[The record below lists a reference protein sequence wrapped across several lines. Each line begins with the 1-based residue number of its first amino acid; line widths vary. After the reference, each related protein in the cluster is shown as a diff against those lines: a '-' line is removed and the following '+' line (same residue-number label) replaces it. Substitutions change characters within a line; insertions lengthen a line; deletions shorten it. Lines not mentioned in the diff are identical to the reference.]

1 MTNPQEGSV
10 HVSKVQQSLPENC
23 RPNPKRPYRTPHLS
37 DLGHVGQVTKTLAA
51 GPNFDGGGGA
61 NIYAS

>member
-1 MTNPQEGSV
+1 VRTYGSVRDLTLTNP
-10 HVSKVQQSLPENC
+10 
-23 RPNPKRPYRTPHLS
+23 
-37 DLGHVGQVTKTLAA
+37 A

>member
-1 MTNPQEGSV
+1 MQRQSNEPSSPPEDPAGGQPVKKRYSAPTLRTHGTVRDLTMTN
-10 HVSKVQQSLPENC
+10 
-23 RPNPKRPYRTPHLS
+23 
-37 DLGHVGQVTKTLAA
+37 AA

>member
-1 MTNPQEGSV
+1 MSRQSDQATGTASPSRKEYHPPTLRDFGNVRDLTATN
-10 HVSKVQQSLPENC
+10 
-23 RPNPKRPYRTPHLS
+23 
-37 DLGHVGQVTKTLAA
+37 AA

>member
-1 MTNPQEGSV
+1 MRPMNQPAAESDAERPPRKRYQPPTLRTYGSVRDLTLTNP
-10 HVSKVQQSLPENC
+10 
-23 RPNPKRPYRTPHLS
+23 
-37 DLGHVGQVTKTLAA
+37 A

>member
-1 MTNPQEGSV
+1 MPLPANEPTDGAHSDDGVPPRRRYQPPTLRNYGSV
-10 HVSKVQQSLPENC
+10 
-23 RPNPKRPYRTPHLS
+23 R
-37 DLGHVGQVTKTLAA
+37 DLTLTNAA

>member
-1 MTNPQEGSV
+1 MHHSADEPTSVPNVGRARKPYHPPTLRVYGSVRDLTLTNP
-10 HVSKVQQSLPENC
+10 
-23 RPNPKRPYRTPHLS
+23 
-37 DLGHVGQVTKTLAA
+37 A

>member
-1 MTNPQEGSV
+1 MPDPAHDPTTGAPSDAGVPARKRYEPPTLRTYGSVRDLTQTNPG
-10 HVSKVQQSLPENC
+10 
-23 RPNPKRPYRTPHLS
+23 
-37 DLGHVGQVTKTLAA
+37 

>member
-1 MTNPQEGSV
+1 MSKAQE
-10 HVSKVQQSLPENC
+10 SLPENT
-23 RPNPKRPYRTPHLS
+23 RLSTKRPYRAPRLS
-37 DLGHVGQVTKTLAA
+37 DLGPVGQVTKTSAA

>member
-1 MTNPQEGSV
+1 MHQSANEPSDLIGSV
-10 HVSKVQQSLPENC
+10 AEVPSK
-23 RPNPKRPYRTPHLS
+23 KRYQPPTVRTYGTVR
-37 DLGHVGQVTKTLAA
+37 DLTLTNAA

>member
-1 MTNPQEGSV
+1 VSQHGDQVSSESHQPRKPYDPPTLRDYGTVRDMTATNP
-10 HVSKVQQSLPENC
+10 
-23 RPNPKRPYRTPHLS
+23 
-37 DLGHVGQVTKTLAA
+37 A

>member
-1 MTNPQEGSV
+1 MPQPAGEPTKKRYQPPTVRTYGTVRDLTLTN
-10 HVSKVQQSLPENC
+10 
-23 RPNPKRPYRTPHLS
+23 
-37 DLGHVGQVTKTLAA
+37 AA

>member
-1 MTNPQEGSV
+1 MPDPSNERPTTGPGGAATPAKKRYRSPTLETYGTFRDLTLTN
-10 HVSKVQQSLPENC
+10 
-23 RPNPKRPYRTPHLS
+23 
-37 DLGHVGQVTKTLAA
+37 AA

>member
-1 MTNPQEGSV
+1 MSQHADQAPAEGTPSRKEYKPPTLRDFGNVRDLTATNP
-10 HVSKVQQSLPENC
+10 
-23 RPNPKRPYRTPHLS
+23 
-37 DLGHVGQVTKTLAA
+37 A